1 MIGRSD
7 PKPLFLRGPSL
18 NTRLFVCAI
27 ASVVLMTVDHRQNHL
42 DNVRDAL
49 SVVLYPVPW
58 LVDAPFRAAH
68 WTREN
73 LASRR
78 VLVAENSTLRD
89 QLRAQATTLLRYETL
104 EAENRRLRAL
114 LQSAELHRYQAEVA
128 GLLSVD
134 LDPFRH
140 QLVLN
145 RGERDGVVP
154 GQALIDAHG
163 VMGQVHRVNPLTS
176 HALLITDP
184 SHALPVEVNR
194 NSLRTIVRGTGELDR
209 LELPYLPNNA
219 DIEVGDLLVTSGL
232 GGKFPAGYPV
242 AIVTAVTRRPGERF
256 AEITAS
262 PTALLNRSREVL
274 LVRPD
279 RTPPPQLEEAPQ

>member
-27 ASVVLMTVDHRQNHL
+27 ASVVLMTVDHRRNTL
-42 DNVRDAL
+42 DDVRDVL
-49 SVVLYPVPW
+49 SVVLYPIPW
-58 LVDAPFRAAH
+58 LVDAPFRAAR
-68 WTREN
+68 WAGEN
-73 LASRR
+73 LATRR
-78 VLVAENSTLRD
+78 VLVEENAALREQLRD
-89 QLRAQATTLLRYETL
+89 QATTLLRYETL
-104 EAENRRLRAL
+104 EMENRRLRAL
-114 LQSAELHRYQAEVA
+114 LQSAELHAYDAEVA

-140 QLVLN
+140 QLMLN
-145 RGERDGVVP
+145 RGERDGVTR

-163 VMGQVHRVNPLTS
+163 VMGQIHRVNPLTS

-232 GGKFPAGYPV
+232 GGVFPPGYPV
-242 AIVTAVTRRPGERF
+242 AIVSAVIRRPGERF
-256 AEITAS
+256 AEVTAS
-262 PTALLNRSREVL
+262 PTARLNRSREVL
-274 LVRPD
+274 LIRSD
-279 RTPPPQLEEAPQ
+279 RAPSAPAQESR